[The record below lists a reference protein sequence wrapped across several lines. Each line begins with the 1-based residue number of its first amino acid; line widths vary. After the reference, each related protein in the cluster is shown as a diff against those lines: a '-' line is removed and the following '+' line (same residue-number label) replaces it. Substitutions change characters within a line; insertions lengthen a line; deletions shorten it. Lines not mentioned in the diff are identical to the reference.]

1 MPDVVIVGA
10 GLVGIGIAWRSAQA
24 GLEVTLV
31 DPAPGGGAS
40 HAAAGMLAPVTE
52 AHYGE
57 EELLDLNVR
66 SCMSYPSFVAELE
79 DLTGV
84 STGYRACGTL
94 AVGFDADDLAV
105 LDELHAFQRSLGLD
119 VERLASRDCRR
130 LEPQLAPAI
139 RGGLFVPGDHQV
151 DPRALA
157 RALLAATDRAGV
169 TLRCERAAEV
179 LFADDAV
186 RGVRM
191 AGGDTITSA
200 AVVIAAG
207 AWSGQLAGVPDDAI
221 PAIRPVKGQ
230 ILRLRARPAD
240 PPVLSHTLRAIVRG
254 ASCYLVPRLEGEL
267 VLGATVEEQGF
278 DTAVTAGAV
287 YELLRDARA
296 ALPAIT
302 ELPLVETTAGLRP
315 GSPDNAPLIG
325 PSEVPGLIVA
335 TGHYRN
341 GVLLT
346 PITAAAVA
354 DLLRTGELPATVMPF
369 SPLRFTPAHRTTRT
383 PEGVTP

>member
-10 GLVGIGIAWRSAQA
+10 GLVGLGIAWRSAQA
-24 GLEVTLV
+24 GLDVTLV

-40 HAAAGMLAPVTE
+40 HAAGGMLAPVTE

-57 EELLDLNVR
+57 EALLALNLR
-66 SCMSYPSFVAELE
+66 SSMSYPSFVAELE

-84 STGYRACGTL
+84 STGYRVCGTL
-94 AVGFDADDLAV
+94 AVGFDADDMAV
-105 LDELHAFQRSLGLD
+105 LDELHAFQRSLDLEVD
-119 VERLASRDCRR
+119 RLTSRECRR

-139 RGGLFVPGDHQV
+139 RGGLLVPGDHQV

-169 TLRCERAAEV
+169 SLRRERAAEI
-179 LFADDAV
+179 LFADDTV

-221 PAIRPVKGQ
+221 PTIRPVKGQ
-230 ILRLRARPAD
+230 ILRLRARPAH

-254 ASCYLVPRLEGEL
+254 AGCYLVPRIDGEL

-278 DTAVTAGAV
+278 DTTVTAGAA

-296 ALPAIT
+296 ALPSIT

-325 PSEVPGLIVA
+325 PSALPGLVVA

-354 DLLRTGELPATVMPF
+354 DLLQTGQLPATVTPF
-369 SPLRFTPAHRTTRT
+369 SPQRFARAHRTSGT
-383 PEGVTP
+383 PEGATP